1 MPACRRTASRL
12 MLAAV
17 VLLFTAMPEASAQR
31 NQGPPVVAAPAAPV
45 TNVSPAMPDRLT
57 RPMQVIDPVTL
68 RAEGTEIRIWGIQ
81 PIETSNSP
89 IGLRAMERV
98 DQMITGQQVS
108 CKIESGTIPVLVGRC
123 ATASGDDIALTLLNE
138 GLAVRNRRQTYA
150 TTFAQAY
157 GQAEEAARN
166 ARKGVW
172 SYLTEEARQKE
183 QLSPEM
189 LMLMLIGVPATGF
202 IIMGVLIW
210 AMLQKVVSAQKL
222 EFSRARK
229 KDSALAEREKSVLV
243 SILEAELLENKN
255 KIDAFFSIYTE
266 MLRSLRDLSETPKY
280 QQVGDIVQKHPSFS
294 HAVFDANVNKLSV
307 LGIQLAGRVS
317 KLYTALPRTQEY
329 ITLDPNVPLETA
341 IKLVEKTLDEAKD
354 LVGPLNTILNELQH
368 TEENK
373 AA

>member
-1 MPACRRTASRL
+1 MPACRLPLTAMVAL
-12 MLAAV
+12 TA
-17 VLLFTAMPEASAQR
+17 VLLTPAAMAQR
-31 NQGPPVVAAPAAPV
+31 NDGPPVVAAPAVPV
-45 TNVSPAMPDRLT
+45 MRAAPAMPDRLT

-68 RAEGTEIRIWGIQ
+68 RAEGTEIKIWGIQ
-81 PIETSNSP
+81 PVETSQSP

-123 ATASGDDIALTLLNE
+123 ATSSGDDIALTLLNE
-138 GLAVRNRRQTYA
+138 GLAVRNRRQTYG

-166 ARKGVW
+166 GRKGVW
-172 SYLTEEARQKE
+172 SYLADEAREKE

-189 LMLMLIGVPATGF
+189 LMVMLIGVPTTGF
-202 IIMGVLIW
+202 IIMAILIW
-210 AMLQKVVSAQKL
+210 AMLQKVVTAQKM

-229 KDSALAEREKSVLV
+229 KDTALAEREKGVLV

-255 KIDAFFSIYTE
+255 KIDAFLSIYTE
-266 MLRSLRDLSETPKY
+266 MLRALRDISEAPKY

-294 HAVFDANVNKLSV
+294 HVVFDANVNKLSV

-317 KLYTALPRTQEY
+317 KLYSALPRSQEY

-341 IKLVEKTLDEAKD
+341 VKLVEKVVGEAKE
-354 LVGPLNTILNELQH
+354 LVQPINTILAEMQNAEDG
-368 TEENK
+368 K
-373 AA
+373 AG